1 MMIFAICVLLQILL
15 HYNNHTVIGKSQRCI
30 SRFHLFL
37 PIYRVISRSIFFIRN
52 SVKYKIYTTDGIDI
66 NCYIII
72 IMYKVYISC
81 KKNFYALDIESFID
95 IYNTEE
101 FIIWCNV
108 FLSFF
113 SNQEL
118 TFYSYDWKIMCWWE
132 QSIYQRILKIYTIW
146 YTNYTRP

>member
-1 MMIFAICVLLQILL
+1 MTIFAICVLLQILL
-15 HYNNHTVIGKSQRCI
+15 HYNNHTVIGKSQRCF

-81 KKNFYALDIESFID
+81 KKTFTHSILNHLLTSIALK
-95 IYNTEE
+95 N
-101 FIIWCNV
+101 
-108 FLSFF
+108 LSFHPLLTSVSYQTKTANIIVMTVRQF
-113 SNQEL
+113 LYEYNQ
-118 TFYSYDWKIMCWWE
+118 FI
-132 QSIYQRILKIYTIW
+132 
-146 YTNYTRP
+146 NV

>member
-15 HYNNHTVIGKSQRCI
+15 HYNNHTVIGKSQRCF

-81 KKNFYALDIESFID
+81 KKTFTHSILNHLLTSITLQ
-95 IYNTEE
+95 N
-101 FIIWCNV
+101 
-108 FLSFF
+108 LSFDAN
-113 SNQEL
+113 SNSKSFKC
-118 TFYSYDWKIMCWWE
+118 T
-132 QSIYQRILKIYTIW
+132 IYYYTCK
-146 YTNYTRP
+146 

>member
-15 HYNNHTVIGKSQRCI
+15 HYNNHTVIGKSQRCF

-81 KKNFYALDIESFID
+81 KKNFYALDTESFID
-95 IYNTEE
+95 IYNTAE

-108 FLSFF
+108 CLSCL
-113 SNQEL
+113 SNQDL
-118 TFYSYDWKIMCWWE
+118 TFYISDCQIMYLWE
-132 QSIYQRILKIYTIW
+132 QSIH
-146 YTNYTRP
+146 

>member
-15 HYNNHTVIGKSQRCI
+15 HYNNHTVIGKSQRCF

-72 IMYKVYISC
+72 ILYNVYSSFYKKIMHSISNYILTTIVPR
-81 KKNFYALDIESFID
+81 NLLF
-95 IYNTEE
+95 
-101 FIIWCNV
+101 NV
-108 FLSFF
+108 HDFLGLITKLILYDNMLKFAMISLINSTF
-113 SNQEL
+113 EL
-118 TFYSYDWKIMCWWE
+118 IAWAVRRFYSG
-132 QSIYQRILKIYTIW
+132 
-146 YTNYTRP
+146 

>member
-15 HYNNHTVIGKSQRCI
+15 HYNNHTVIGKSQRCF

-81 KKNFYALDIESFID
+81 KKTFTHSILNHLLTSITLQNLSFDAMFASVAFQIKTWHST
-95 IYNTEE
+95 IRTVRKCVYENNQ
-101 FIIWCNV
+101 FINV
-108 FLSFF
+108 F
-113 SNQEL
+113 
-118 TFYSYDWKIMCWWE
+118 
-132 QSIYQRILKIYTIW
+132 
-146 YTNYTRP
+146 